1 MTSHLSGYGH
11 RNFDNLPHGLRIA
24 VEAHVLTGGT
34 IMSVERHSGIKSG
47 AVTESRE
54 PNVQRQQLEDKIKA
68 VEEIS
73 KAILE
78 NAARRKLSVT

>member
-1 MTSHLSGYGH
+1 
-11 RNFDNLPHGLRIA
+11 
-24 VEAHVLTGGT
+24 
-34 IMSVERHSGIKSG
+34 MSVERHSGIKSG

-73 KAILE
+73 KVILE
-78 NAARRKLSVT
+78 NAARREIVGYIIEKNANQEQFRNIGIAALAKL